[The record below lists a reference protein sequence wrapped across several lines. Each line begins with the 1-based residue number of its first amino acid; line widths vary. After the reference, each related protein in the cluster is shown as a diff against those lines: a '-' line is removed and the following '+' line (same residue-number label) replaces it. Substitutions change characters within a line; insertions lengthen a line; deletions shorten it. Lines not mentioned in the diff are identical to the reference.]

1 MIGRQPWIRQASR
14 QAKDSFGR
22 TCHYKPFGDWGV
34 CRLTFYDFEFEMDS
48 SQLKLLKH
56 FLFGSEFFLDGTFPE
71 WKWFQCHKSFWWLI
85 ITWTTFN
92 VAENKWTDSW
102 KMQNSTH
109 FTYLS
114 LISTTNK
121 FCFFQ
126 NKIDKFFKC
135 IPGTFSVKHFGFRHV
150 LVVAIWFATILLSG
164 SCLVNFSTAGW
175 AVALGIRFFAAR
187 FCTLRR

>member
-22 TCHYKPFGDWGV
+22 TCHYNLQAIWRLGCLQAYILWLWDWNG
-34 CRLTFYDFEFEMDS
+34 
-48 SQLKLLKH
+48 
-56 FLFGSEFFLDGTFPE
+56 LFST
-71 WKWFQCHKSFWWLI
+71 
-85 ITWTTFN
+85 
-92 VAENKWTDSW
+92 ENKWTDSW